1 MARGGAGDKTVLA
14 AWRQTGGRGRLGRS
28 FESPEGG
35 IYLSILWRPDM
46 TPENAAKLSC
56 AGALAVCRA
65 VEKQCNISPDIK
77 WPNDLLLGGKKLCGI
92 LCEGN
97 WSNATDGYIV
107 LGLGINVGTRCFPGT
122 LGDTATSLYL
132 YSGKNYDLKAMLD
145 EIIFQLDYVYS
156 QWGKDGAAFID
167 EYRRR
172 CITPGRQ
179 VLIDHDGQRLQAK
192 AISISDSYGLNI
204 LWPDG
209 RTEEKSYGEI
219 LQLV

>member
-1 MARGGAGDKTVLA
+1 
-14 AWRQTGGRGRLGRS
+14 
-28 FESPEGG
+28 
-35 IYLSILWRPDM
+35 M

-65 VEKQCNISPDIK
+65 VENQCGLSPDIK

-92 LCEGN
+92 LCEG
-97 WSNATDGYIV
+97 SFGSPAGDFVV
-107 LGLGINVGTRCFPGT
+107 LGLGLNVATECFPGT

-132 YSGKNYDLKAMLD
+132 YSGKKYDKLALLN
-145 EIIFQLDYVYS
+145 EIIFQLDSVYNE
-156 QWGKDGAAFID
+156 WGRDGAAFID

-179 VLIDHDGQRLQAK
+179 VLIDHDGQRLQAQ

-204 LWPDG
+204 RWPDG
-209 RTEEKSYGEI
+209 RTEERNFGEI